1 MKKSVALAIIFLL
14 LPAFSAGAASS
25 LHRKHVTHHGVQKA
39 HPSEAAP
46 KAPPV
51 TRLPVAPDTF
61 RA

>member
-1 MKKSVALAIIFLL
+1 MRKSVVLAIVFLL

-25 LHRKHVTHHGVQKA
+25 LHRKHPVHRSHKA
-39 HPSEAAP
+39 RPSEAAP

>member
-1 MKKSVALAIIFLL
+1 MKKSVVLAIVFLL
-14 LPAFSAGAASS
+14 LPVFSAGAANS
-25 LHRKHVTHHGVQKA
+25 LHRKHPVHRAHKA
-39 HPSEAAP
+39 RPSEAAP